1 MAYMINI
8 SKKAVCFMV
17 IIVLMLVSLSFT
29 AFAVDETKTVN
40 YNKTYTFVINS
51 SEFPTYMYSPST
63 CVPATYYYDDGTYK
77 GTLNLTNASCSSPT
91 PVGNPVGSKLEVTIT
106 ATYSGTVL
114 AHKTKTVTYDKD
126 YTFVVTSS
134 EFPTY
139 MYSPSTCVPA
149 TYYYDDGTYKGTLNL
164 TSAYCSSPTPVG
176 SMLQVTISA
185 TYSGTVLE
193 K

>member
-29 AFAVDETKTVN
+29 AFAVDETKTVT
-40 YNKTYTFVINS
+40 YNKTYTFVIN
-51 SEFPTYMYSPST
+51 
-63 CVPATYYYDDGTYK
+63 
-77 GTLNLTNASCSSPT
+77 
-91 PVGNPVGSKLEVTIT
+91 
-106 ATYSGTVL
+106 
-114 AHKTKTVTYDKD
+114 
-126 YTFVVTSS
+126 SS